1 MSFTHFI
8 EHYRAILVGIAFVTI
23 FLWEQV
29 FPQRR
34 FQYLFQ
40 HNLIN
45 FAYGFL
51 NLFITFA
58 GGYFFSNYLDYFQPY
73 HIFWN
78 IHTETWVR
86 LLVAFLIADALMY
99 WWHRFNHTFPFLWN
113 FHSFHHE
120 DGMMNSTTAIRFHFV
135 ELIFSYIFRMIFYPL
150 FGISSTA
157 LLVFSTVHFI
167 MIIFHHS
174 NVYMS
179 PRFDRIIRYVITTP
193 GMHRIHHSNR
203 WVETNSNYTSILSLW
218 DFVFRSYKKEPVNE
232 ITFGIPK
239 GQP

>member
-1 MSFTHFI
+1 MNFI
-8 EHYRAILVGIAFVTI
+8 EFIEKYRAALVGISFVAI

-34 FQYLFQ
+34 FQNLFQ

-45 FAYGFL
+45 FVYGFL
-51 NLFITFA
+51 NLFIIFA
-58 GGYFFSNYLDYFQPY
+58 GGYFFSIYLDYFQQH
-73 HIFWN
+73 HIIWSRHF
-78 IHTETWVR
+78 ETWVEI
-86 LLVAFLIADALMY
+86 LITLLIADILMY

-135 ELIFSYIFRMIFYPL
+135 ELILSYIFRMALYPL
-150 FGISSTA
+150 FGINSTT
-157 LLVFSTVHFI
+157 LLVFSTIHFI

-174 NVYMS
+174 NVYIS
-179 PRFDRIIRYVITTP
+179 RTTDRIIRLIITTP
-193 GMHRIHHSNR
+193 GMHRIHHSNK
-203 WVETNSNYTSILSLW
+203 WTETNSNYTSILSWW
-218 DFVFRSYKKEPVNE
+218 DIVFGSYKKEPANE

-239 GQP
+239 GHP